1 MITLY
6 HAPKSRSTRM
16 IFLLE
21 ELGAPYEIKLVTIR
35 RGDGS
40 GGIDDSNPHPHAK
53 VPAIR
58 HGNETVFESPAIVNY
73 LADIFPAAGLAP
85 KIGESGRGLYLSMLA
100 YYGDVLEP
108 AFLSKFLNTP
118 VPRGTAG
125 WVVVE
130 EAMAFIDQTLTAHPY
145 IPGDKFTAADILYA
159 TTFGMFAQNPMM
171 PKLASVDA
179 YVKRCLDRPAYAKA
193 MAKDVP
199 ASNSEAVGQK

>member
-21 ELGAPYEIKLVTIR
+21 EIGAPYEIKTVSIR

-40 GGIDDSNPHPHAK
+40 GAADPANPHPHVK

-58 HGNETVFESPAIVNY
+58 NGEELVFESSAIVCY
-73 LADIFPAAGLAP
+73 LTDTFPQAGLAP
-85 KIGESGRGLYLSMLA
+85 KPGEAGRGRYLTMLA

-108 AFLSKFLNTP
+108 AFVSKFLKMD

-125 WVVVE
+125 WVAAE
-130 EAMAFIDQTLTAHPY
+130 ESMQYVDKLLTAQPY
-145 IPGDKFTAADILYA
+145 VAGDAFTGADILYA

-171 PKLASVDA
+171 PKLASVEA
-179 YVKRCLDRPAYAKA
+179 YVKRCLERPAYARA
-193 MAKDVP
+193 MAKDAP
-199 ASNSEAVGQK
+199 ASSSEAVGQK

>member
-21 ELGAPYEIKLVTIR
+21 ELGALYEIKIVTIR

-40 GGIDDSNPHPHAK
+40 GSIDDSNPHPHAK

-58 HGNETVFESPAIVNY
+58 HGSETVFESPAIVNY
-73 LADIFPAAGLAP
+73 LTDTFPEAGLAP
-85 KIGESGRGLYLSMLA
+85 KIGEPGRGLYLSMLA

-130 EAMAFIDQTLTAHPY
+130 EAMAFIDKALATHPY
-145 IPGDKFTAADILYA
+145 IAGDKFTAADVLYA

-171 PKLASVDA
+171 PKLASVEA
-179 YVKRCLDRPAYAKA
+179 YVKRCLERPAYARA
-193 MAKDVP
+193 MTKD
-199 ASNSEAVGQK
+199 AG

>member
-21 ELGAPYEIKLVTIR
+21 ELGAPYEIKIVSIR

-40 GGIDDSNPHPHAK
+40 GAADASNPHPHAK
-53 VPAIR
+53 VPTIR
-58 HGNETVFESPAIVNY
+58 NGSETVFESSAIIAY
-73 LADIFPAAGLAP
+73 LTDTVPQAGLAP
-85 KIGESGRGLYLSMLA
+85 KPGEAGRGQYLTMLA
-100 YYGDVLEP
+100 YYGDVVEP
-108 AFLSKFLNTP
+108 SFVSKFLKMD

-125 WVVVE
+125 WVAVE
-130 EAMAFIDQTLTAHPY
+130 EVMPYIDKVLTAQPY
-145 IPGDKFTAADILYA
+145 IAGEKFTGADILYA

-179 YVKRCLDRPAYAKA
+179 YVKRCLERPAYARA
-193 MAKDVP
+193 MSKD
-199 ASNSEAVGQK
+199 SG

>member
-6 HAPKSRSTRM
+6 HAPKSRSSRF

-21 ELGAPYEIKLVTIR
+21 ELGAPYEIKIVNIR

-40 GGIDDSNPHPHAK
+40 GGVDANNPHPHAK
-53 VPAIR
+53 VPAI
-58 HGNETVFESPAIVNY
+58 HYGGETVFESPAIVTY
-73 LADIFPAAGLAP
+73 LCDAFADKGLAP
-85 KIGESGRGLYLSMLA
+85 RPGEAGRGAYLTMLA

-108 AFLSKFLNTP
+108 AFVSKFLKVA

-125 WVVVE
+125 WVEVD
-130 EAMAFIDQTLTAHPY
+130 EAMAFIDKILTARTY
-145 IPGDKFTAADILYA
+145 IAGEKFTGADILYA

-179 YVKRCLDRPAYAKA
+179 YVKRVLERPAYARA
-193 MAKDVP
+193 
-199 ASNSEAVGQK
+199 QKRDQG